1 MRHLD
6 ALANARGL
14 IHTRGLTPADRRA
27 VERATDRGT
36 LVRLARGSFLAGSTW
51 AALDHDARYRA
62 RLHAVATALADGDL
76 LSDVSALAL
85 WRLPAISAWPT
96 TVHCVGPRHDWGR
109 RAGVLVRHTTTRP
122 DPGAVIDGLPV
133 TSLARTVIDTAAR
146 EPLAAGLM
154 AADAALRGLDGP
166 WFSRPA
172 ISRDDLLRE
181 AERVP
186 VRRGRSRALLVAKL
200 ADARAESAGESLLRA
215 SIHLLGL
222 PMPELQR
229 EFRGDSERRYSVDC
243 YWPDQQF
250 VLEFDG
256 RAKYLDPAL
265 RGGRSAEQVVVDEKE
280 REDEIRPQVR
290 GMARVGWSVAAAP
303 WRLEARLRAAGFRF
317 PPRR

>member
-1 MRHLD
+1 MTASQGERRPATEPGDLSAAPARVAGIVEAAERAASELREQAEQRGRERIAEADRAAEHRVQAAEEEAQEILHAARSQSEAARNE
-6 ALANARGL
+6 ALA
-14 IHTRGLTPADRRA
+14 A
-27 VERATDRGT
+27 VGD
-36 LVRLARGSFLAGSTW
+36 
-51 AALDHDARYRA
+51 
-62 RLHAVATALADGDL
+62 LHAEADE
-76 LSDVSALAL
+76 
-85 WRLPAISAWPT
+85 R
-96 TVHCVGPRHDWGR
+96 
-109 RAGVLVRHTTTRP
+109 
-122 DPGAVIDGLPV
+122 
-133 TSLARTVIDTAAR
+133 
-146 EPLAAGLM
+146 
-154 AADAALRGLDGP
+154 
-166 WFSRPA
+166 
-172 ISRDDLLRE
+172 LRE

-229 EFRGDSERRYSVDC
+229 EFRGDSGRRYSVDC
-243 YWPDQQF
+243 YWPDQRF